1 MIILSTEKVIEFNL
15 FNYFICYDEGCCII
29 MAASMYYQ
37 GSYIYYK
44 GDYHCYYK
52 GDYTLRFNLV

>member
-1 MIILSTEKVIEFNL
+1 MIILSTEKVIDFNL
-15 FNYFICYDEGCCII
+15 FTYFICYDDGCCII

-44 GDYHCYYK
+44 GDY
-52 GDYTLRFNLV
+52 TLRFNLV